1 MPSSGRGEGSN
12 RIVAHQEKG
21 RRGEEYVV
29 ARAYPKS
36 AALALEVAHHLGVLA
51 EEKQQS
57 LAVEAMKPV
66 HVWVDRLVLRQAII
80 NFVDNAIKYSAEKAH
95 FRVVVT
101 EHLQGASLEVI
112 DTGPGIAPQHRE
124 HIFDRFYRVDQAR
137 SRERGGTGLGLSIA
151 RWAVEALGGH
161 IELESE
167 EGRGS
172 TFRIVLP
179 VSSSQPSPR
188 RSMPA
193 DARPV

>member
-66 HVWVDRLVLRQAII
+66 HVWVDCLVLRQAII
-80 NFVDNAIKYSAEKAH
+80 NVVDNAIKYSAEKAH

-124 HIFDRFYRVDQAR
+124 QIFDRFYRVDKAR
-137 SRERGGTGLGLSIA
+137 SRERRGTGLGLSIA

-179 VSSSQPSPR
+179 VSRTQHSPGR
-188 RSMPA
+188 
-193 DARPV
+193 